1 VGGPYTTRISPG
13 TPQLS
18 GQGPIG
24 IAIDPTGALLAVDN
38 NTDNTISLYKVS
50 TSTGAL
56 TVASPP
62 TVPSC
67 QIPQFV
73 VFYTA
78 ASGQ

>member
-1 VGGPYTTRISPG
+1 
-13 TPQLS
+13 
-18 GQGPIG
+18 
-24 IAIDPTGALLAVDN
+24 LAVDN

-62 TVPSC
+62 TVPTD

-73 VFYTA
+73 VFYR
-78 ASGQ
+78 SRLGLSNFGR